1 MITTARIGIV
11 LPLLCL
17 GLAGCNDGHSLA
29 VPSAPSTISP
39 PSPQPPALQPTVTSI
54 TPNTG
59 STRGGAWGTITG
71 TQFQSGATVTLG
83 SGGVALAGVR
93 NDVGTIWFITSAS
106 AAGRVDVTVTNPG
119 GLSSTLAG
127 AYTFAPPE
135 TFDFNGDWEACVGD
149 GCEWNGLQFT
159 IRDNMLV
166 RVSCDGVVLTPPSG
180 SPVRNGEFSFLGD
193 NGAAISGRI
202 VSPVQAVGT
211 INVGRCVHPLT
222 WPWSAR
228 RDDKSGAK

>member
-1 MITTARIGIV
+1 M
-11 LPLLCL
+11 
-17 GLAGCNDGHSLA
+17 
-29 VPSAPSTISP
+29 
-39 PSPQPPALQPTVTSI
+39 TSI

-59 STRGGAWGTITG
+59 STRGEAWGTITG

-83 SGGVALAGVR
+83 SSRAASARVH
-93 NDVGTIWFITSAS
+93 NDGTIYFQTKAS
-106 AAGRVDVTVTNPG
+106 AAGQVDVIVTNPG
-119 GLSSTLAG
+119 GFSGNLAG

-135 TFDFNGDWEACVGD
+135 TFDLNGDWIAYAYNADSIEV
-149 GCEWNGLQFT
+149 EMQFT

-202 VSPVQAVGT
+202 VSPVEAVGT
-211 INVGRCVHPLT
+211 INVGRCVHALT

-228 RDDKSGAK
+228 RADKSGAK